1 MWWCIVTLTT
11 TGYGDMFPVTVGGRL
26 VAAVTMLLG
35 LVLFGILLN
44 VIGNTLMLVLFGEK
58 AKE

>member
-1 MWWCIVTLTT
+1 
-11 TGYGDMFPVTVGGRL
+11 
-26 VAAVTMLLG
+26 MLLG

>member
-1 MWWCIVTLTT
+1 
-11 TGYGDMFPVTVGGRL
+11 MFPGSVGGLL

-58 AKE
+58 NKE